1 MYCADEL
8 ERVILSLAII
18 YIIGNIKKRHEWQA
32 LLDQDL
38 QINIIKAFLAKHL
51 KLFNLICRVFISDIG
66 ADASD
71 PIHGRVHVELA
82 SRYIDEFRTILSLLS
97 MDKMAT

>member
-8 ERVILSLAII
+8 ECVILLLAII

-38 QINIIKAFLAKHL
+38 QINIIKAFLAKYL